1 MLGWHFTTY
10 IRACKHTQLIHR
22 RKHAHVYYLYIGHR
36 RGMKA
41 VVEEEEDEEEADVH
55 VDDAC
60 PGRQC
65 MQCMHMFS
73 VQGHSFPTPHQ
84 VATAPST
91 IIIHLSSSVYP

>member
-1 MLGWHFTTY
+1 MDLMCPNKFDEIADNVNVTDGGS
-10 IRACKHTQLIHR
+10 HR
-22 RKHAHVYYLYIGHR
+22 RA
-36 RGMKA
+36 MKA